1 MLSAS
6 AARMGCVKTT
16 LREIGK
22 TRCFSV
28 AVGRRESGLL
38 PVGKRNSQFRVVLA
52 SNMCRW
58 KSTMAAY
65 TDLDA
70 QERAWD
76 KSHGHAEALK
86 VRSTFAKEAWMINL
100 GRGDNNRWLLGP
112 RDPDEWFTG
121 LKPSSCPGKF
131 ANCKL
136 KNSFGLRID
145 SAYLKSATF
154 L

>member
-22 TRCFSV
+22 TRSLSV
-28 AVGRRESGLL
+28 AVGRRESGFRPVVKRYAQFNAVL
-38 PVGKRNSQFRVVLA
+38 PSA
-52 SNMCRW
+52 ACRW

-65 TDLDA
+65 SDSDV
-70 QERAWD
+70 QEKVWD
-76 KSHGHAEALK
+76 KNHGHAEAHK
-86 VRSTFAKEAWMINL
+86 VRSTFANEAWMINL

-131 ANCKL
+131 VIC
-136 KNSFGLRID
+136 
-145 SAYLKSATF
+145 
-154 L
+154 

>member
-1 MLSAS
+1 MMLSAS

-22 TRCFSV
+22 TRSLSV
-28 AVGRRESGLL
+28 AIGRRESGVR
-38 PVGKRNSQFRVVLA
+38 PIFKRYSQFNLVLA
-52 SNMCRW
+52 SDTSRW

-65 TDLDA
+65 SDSNA
-70 QERAWD
+70 EEKFWD

-86 VRSTFAKEAWMINL
+86 VRSTFANEAWMINL
-100 GRGDNNRWLLGP
+100 GRGDNNQWLLGP

-131 ANCKL
+131 IMCKM
-136 KNSFGLRID
+136 KVGLRKAHI
-145 SAYLKSATF
+145 
-154 L
+154 